1 MENIYNVKELADKVL
16 GSLRDNTSNMSTGFE
31 SVDRLTKGLQL
42 GQLYIVGA
50 RPAMGKTAFVLNI
63 IKHLILDEKKK
74 VVLFSLGLHREKL
87 MERLL
92 AVTAQVGIKYNTDD
106 YTDIEWQK
114 LENAAKDIGD
124 SKLIIDDSPQ
134 LSGDVILHELR
145 KDKLRNTDIIFI
157 DNVHL
162 LQDDNRQELFVRLKA
177 FAVKMNIPIV
187 TTLDIESCVD
197 NRSSHRPVLPDII
210 EYGNIAEIADVVM
223 FLYRDEY
230 YDADTDR
237 RGIAEIRIEKNING
251 KTGVAELVYINE
263 FARFADI

>member
-1 MENIYNVKELADKVL
+1 
-16 GSLRDNTSNMSTGFE
+16 
-31 SVDRLTKGLQL
+31 
-42 GQLYIVGA
+42 
-50 RPAMGKTAFVLNI
+50 
-63 IKHLILDEKKK
+63 
-74 VVLFSLGLHREKL
+74 

-134 LSGDVILHELR
+134 LSGDVIMHELR

-162 LQDDNRQELFVRLKA
+162 LQDDNRQELFIRLKA

-210 EYGNIAEIADVVM
+210 EYGNIVEIADVVM

-263 FARFADI
+263 FARFAYI